1 MLAFGEGRY
10 VLSSSM
16 CYSRSKV
23 LSQKNPANLE
33 LTRAILKIKVHAAG
47 TANVNRN
54 TQKKGGISIT
64 VSSLNFLP

>member
-1 MLAFGEGRY
+1 MLAFGEGGY
-10 VLSSSM
+10 VFSFSM

-33 LTRAILKIKVHAAG
+33 LTRAIVKIKVHAAG
-47 TANVNRN
+47 TEN
-54 TQKKGGISIT
+54 TQKKEGISIT